1 MSAEMIT
8 IIGVGI
14 ALAGLFQVRIN
25 RLEDRMNERITAIEQ
40 AIAELRERM
49 ARMEGLLEGLWKP
62 SGVTGQSR
70 PSSF

>member
-25 RLEDRMNERITAIEQ
+25 RLEDRMNERITAVEH

-49 ARMEGLLEGLWKP
+49 ARLEGLLEGLWKP
-62 SGVTGQSR
+62 SGATGQSR
-70 PSSF
+70 SATR

>member
-25 RLEDRMNERITAIEQ
+25 HLENRMNERLTAVETAIT
-40 AIAELRERM
+40 ELRERM
-49 ARMEGLLEGLWKP
+49 ARLEGLLEGLWKP
-62 SGVTGQSR
+62 SGITGKPR
-70 PSSF
+70 SSSL